1 MWPELSEP
9 AESLPRRRF
18 LSPLR
23 PLKARVSSMES
34 HPRLRRQLYR
44 LGLTQAQTTEPNWAR
59 LVALVGRTYA
69 RYEANLRRLQR
80 TSSEIENET
89 ESDLSELYQ
98 RIEQLERAQ
107 ELADAQ
113 SELSRSRLASV
124 LELTPYWLWEQDATL
139 RFTFFSAGIERKT
152 GIAAHELLG
161 STWIMEPETLEHSR
175 APAIADLRL
184 VGQAFSD
191 ITLRYGPQT
200 GEARYCRASGMP
212 LLDAQGSVVGYRGIA
227 VDVTASVRSR
237 QEGQQVPAFDAVTG
251 LPNRVMLM
259 DELERRIQ
267 RADPLHAG
275 FAVCIV
281 DLQQLESLTQTRG
294 LAVGNAFLEGVAQ
307 RLLQAASSDDYVAR
321 LGASDFAIILG
332 GDPKDAQIRQ
342 RAADLLGVMNSPA
355 VVDAAWLDMT
365 ANLGVSLFPDDG
377 RDANSLL
384 GRAEAA
390 VFVARERSGTSL
402 QFYSAAD
409 VPKGGRDTQL
419 EADLRQGIARGE
431 LVLHYQPIVQIEGG
445 QLVGFEALVQWRH
458 PTRGLLAPGA
468 FIKMAEECGLMVP
481 VGRWVVRRACEQLR
495 DWREA
500 GLVSPPVAINLSARQ
515 FISESLG
522 QDLADAMAAC
532 GLSEGQ
538 IEIEFPESV
547 LMADPEKAALVL
559 QRLHSQGVR
568 LSIDD
573 FGTGYS
579 SLAYLKRFPVQAV
592 KVDRTFISGLEGG
605 ADARSTT
612 KAVIAMAHALG
623 LAVVAEGVETTAQL
637 EALREMGCDEAQGYL
652 LGRPIAGAELA
663 DWLRYGQGHHRPRAQ
678 RRFA

>member
-1 MWPELSEP
+1 M
-9 AESLPRRRF
+9 ARLP
-18 LSPLR
+18 
-23 PLKARVSSMES
+23 SMES
-34 HPRLRRQLYR
+34 NLRLRRQLRR
-44 LGLTQAQTTEPNWAR
+44 LGLSQKLPGETEWSR
-59 LVALVGRTYA
+59 FVALVGRTYA
-69 RYEANLRRLQR
+69 RYEANLGVLQR
-80 TSSEIENET
+80 TDT
-89 ESDLSELYQ
+89 EHEQDADSELSGLHQ
-98 RIEQLERAQ
+98 RVEHLERAH
-107 ELADAQ
+107 EAITAQ
-113 SELSRSRLASV
+113 SELHRSRLDSI
-124 LELTPYWLWEQDATL
+124 LELTPYWLWEQDSTR

-152 GIAAHELLG
+152 GIAHQALLG
-161 STWIMEPETLEHSR
+161 STWFSEPVASVREVSG
-175 APAIADLRL
+175 ASGSSAID
-184 VGQAFSD
+184 GQAFSD
-191 ITLRYGPQT
+191 LIFRYGPQT
-200 GEARYCRASGMP
+200 SEARYCRASGIA

-227 VDVTASVRSR
+227 EDVTALVRAE
-237 QEGQQVPAFDAVTG
+237 QAGQQAPGFDDVTG
-251 LPNRVMLM
+251 LPNRAMLVT
-259 DELERRIQ
+259 ELERRVQ
-267 RADPLHAG
+267 QTPAQHAVFG
-275 FAVCIV
+275 LCIV
-281 DLQQLESLTQTRG
+281 DLHQLESLNQTRG
-294 LAVGNAFLEGVAQ
+294 QTVGNAFLESVAQ
-307 RLLQAASSDDYVAR
+307 RLLNAVGPNDYVAR
-321 LGASDFAIILG
+321 LNVSGFALILG
-332 GDPKDAQIRQ
+332 GDSQDTEVRQ
-342 RAADLLGVMNSPA
+342 RSANLLALVNSPA
-355 VVDAAWLDMT
+355 VVDAAWLDVT
-365 ANLGVSLFPDDG
+365 ANVGASVFPHDG
-377 RDANSLL
+377 RDAHTLL

-390 VFVARERSGTSL
+390 VFIARERSGTSL
-402 QFYSAAD
+402 QFYSSAANQ
-409 VPKGGRDTQL
+409 GAGRDPQL
-419 EADLRQGIARGE
+419 EADLRQGISRGE

-481 VGRWVVRRACEQLR
+481 IGRWVVRRACEQLR

-500 GLVSPPVAINLSARQ
+500 GLVPPPVAINLSARQ
-515 FISESLG
+515 FISESLA
-522 QDLADAMAAC
+522 QDLADAMAEC
-532 GLSEGQ
+532 GLSDGQ

-592 KVDRTFISGLEGG
+592 KVDRTFIGGLEAS

-612 KAVIAMAHALG
+612 RAVIAMAHTLG